1 MQILQADQG
10 RLLALLQDGP
20 AQDNTGLTEL
30 NMESIEF
37 RGDTLD
43 MVQTFKILRE
53 VDNVDKNPWFTVRA
67 EEGGH
72 GKRATLGGLNIVG
85 KRSRLEICRN
95 FFSQRVVD
103 KWNGLSLE
111 TRQAKSIGEFKW
123 RLKNEY
129 RN

>member
-1 MQILQADQG
+1 
-10 RLLALLQDGP
+10 
-20 AQDNTGLTEL
+20 
-30 NMESIEF
+30 MESIEF

-72 GKRATLGGLNIVG
+72 GTRATLGGLNIVG